1 MENYDSRSCN
11 TLEKLYYRPIEAA
24 LRWCNLISFE
34 NQVLVEVGKE
44 LLPPIGAFPQWP
56 CLRLNTEKICTA
68 IRDGELLYGRDG
80 KTVVKGETV
89 RKDRITVKHTDLRNW
104 IQKTYPD
111 QKPQFL
117 FDEIER
123 STHSSINADTFRTLQ
138 ADRDALKARVGKAEE
153 WAKAMIAE
161 KKILQDL
168 IASLTAQVKEAD
180 PIDTRERNTLLSI
193 IGVLCKEAKID
204 YIKPA
209 KAARFIQGTA
219 ALMQVSIGETTIEGH
234 LKKIPDALETRMK

>member
-1 MENYDSRSCN
+1 MENYDSKSCN

-34 NQVLVEVGKE
+34 DQVLAEVGE
-44 LLPPIGAFPQWP
+44 ALLPPIGAFPQWP

-89 RKDRITVKHTDLRNW
+89 RKDRITVRHTDLLNW

-123 STHSSINADTFRTLQ
+123 NTHSSMNADTFRTLQ
-138 ADRDALKARVGKAEE
+138 ADREALKAQVGKAEE

-161 KKILQDL
+161 KRNLQDQ
-168 IASLTAQVKEAD
+168 IASLAAQVKEAD

-193 IGVLCKEAKID
+193 IAVLCKEAQID

-209 KAARFIQGTA
+209 KAARFIQGAA

>member
-1 MENYDSRSCN
+1 MENYDSKSCN

-34 NQVLVEVGKE
+34 NQVLVEVGEE

-161 KKILQDL
+161 KKF
-168 IASLTAQVKEAD
+168 
-180 PIDTRERNTLLSI
+180 
-193 IGVLCKEAKID
+193 CK
-204 YIKPA
+204 
-209 KAARFIQGTA
+209 T
-219 ALMQVSIGETTIEGH
+219 
-234 LKKIPDALETRMK
+234 